1 MKKLQHGFTLI
12 ELMIVVAIIGILA
25 AIAIPQ
31 YQDYTARARI
41 SEAGTASE
49 AIKTAV
55 AVDLQDGSLD
65 TYLAGGGATTL
76 NTLITGNATL
86 GILPARSYQGTNV
99 SWVQVD
105 VIPAAGV
112 VATRATLTVAY
123 KAGGLPSGAGYT
135 LPGEYGVVYDSINAG
150 GTIRWFVSGPAT
162 IANTAG
168 LAPIQPKHYPKK

>member
-1 MKKLQHGFTLI
+1 MKKLQRGFTLI

-49 AIKTAV
+49 GIKTAI

-65 TYLAGGGATTL
+65 AYLAGGGALTL
-76 NTLITGNATL
+76 NGAAGNATL
-86 GILPARSYQGTNV
+86 GILPVLSYKGTNV

-105 VIPAAGV
+105 VIPAAGPI
-112 VATRATLTVAY
+112 ATRATLTVAY
-123 KAGGLPSGAGYT
+123 KAGKLPSGAGYT
-135 LPGEYGVVYDSINAG
+135 LPGEYGVVYDSENAG
-150 GTIRWFVSGPAT
+150 GTIRWFVSAAAT
-162 IANTAG
+162 TGIGAG
-168 LAPIQPKHYPKK
+168 LTPILPKHYPKN